1 MVDSSKRAKAYRAA
15 LLYAAISLYAAS
27 ALAGAPKALAT
38 TEVHFAGAKHVPM
51 QSFDGVVEPVRQVTL
66 AAQVSGAIV
75 YIGVQV
81 GDKIRAGQELL
92 RMDARAAGQLVQAGT
107 AQVESARVALRLA
120 SRDLERQQKL
130 LDRQYISPAALD
142 HWQAQFQAAQAQLQ
156 TAQAQSDA
164 SQTQYRFFVITAP
177 FAGVVSE
184 VPVTLGDMAMP
195 GRPLVTL
202 HDPAKLRVSATVA
215 QSALPPSLDRL
226 QYELPAWSGSTGLS
240 AVHGASV
247 LPLADAATHSAQV
260 RFPLPSLPGVMP
272 GMFVRVWLPD
282 VRGAPVAGGR
292 LFVAS
297 TAVLRRAEL
306 TAVYRVD
313 AQGRPTL
320 RQVRLGR
327 SQGDEVE
334 VLSGLQ
340 AGDKVASDPQAAAA
354 QLR

>member
-1 MVDSSKRAKAYRAA
+1 MVYHSTTAQAYRAA
-15 LLYAAISLYAAS
+15 LVCAAIWLPAAC
-27 ALAGAPKALAT
+27 ALAGTPTALAT
-38 TEVHFAGAKHVPM
+38 TEVHLAGTGQAPM
-51 QSFDGVVEPVRQVTL
+51 QSFDGVVEPVRQATL

-81 GDKIRAGQELL
+81 GDKVRAGQELL

-107 AQVESARVALRLA
+107 AQVESARVAVRLA
-120 SRDLERQQKL
+120 SSDLERQQKL
-130 LDRQYISPAALD
+130 LEKQYISPAALD

-177 FAGVVSE
+177 FAGVVSD

-215 QSALPPSLDRL
+215 QSALPPSLDHL
-226 QYELPAWSGSTGLS
+226 QYELAAWSGSTGLS

-282 VRGAPVAGGR
+282 VRGTPVAGGR